1 MALARAG
8 EYPRARSRS
17 ARRAASR
24 RPSSLCAVPRSS
36 MMPQTRFSVRL
47 FGEFQLD
54 GTGAPQFNANASRLQ
69 ALLACLVLHRDA
81 PQTRQQLA
89 VLFWPDAS
97 QAQARNALRQLL
109 FQLRRAWPEA
119 DQFVHADTQTVRWL
133 ADSALELD
141 VAQFQFALAAAA
153 RASRHDDASAEEE
166 QLTHAAD
173 LYRGDLLANCFDE
186 WIHPERERLREQCIS
201 ALARLAQLSEDRR
214 DYAKALKYAQQL
226 QRLDPCREPTCL
238 ALMRLHALNH
248 DHASAMRAY
257 RSCVETL
264 ARELGVLP
272 SEPMREAY
280 ARLAAQAAQGAQAV
294 QAAKAAG
301 QAAKEAGSSPH
312 RIPRPRA
319 RDAMLPLIGRHG
331 EWRRL
336 LEVWQ
341 RAQLGDKQFVLIV
354 GEAGIGKS
362 RLAEELRVHLA
373 EQGIC
378 VAYARAY
385 AAEGQL
391 AFAPV
396 TGWLRSP
403 ALSGA
408 VGKLEAPWLT
418 EVTRLLPELLT
429 QQSGLSAPSPL
440 TEYWQR
446 QRFFEALARAVLAQG
461 GPLLLLLDDLQ
472 WCDHETLEWL
482 RFLMRFDVAARLML
496 VATARPEELLPLHAA
511 NRLLDALRRDDQCI
525 EIPLGTLDAAE
536 TAKIAAQI
544 LDRPLADA
552 EATRLF
558 AESEGNPLFAV
569 EMMRSHSDTSLA
581 GDTQGGMASKL
592 PPKVYTVISSRLA
605 ELPPGAREIVGVAAI
620 IGRAFTMDILAQA
633 SDLDEDAL
641 AGALDALW
649 QRRIVRQTDGAVLGF
664 DFSHDK
670 IRDVAYAEVSPLQ
683 RRRLHLRVAQA
694 LEHGPRSG
702 ADVPVAP
709 GQGNAADALDA
720 LDAASAQIA
729 SHYEHAGLPDQAAAF
744 YRRAAGVAQ
753 RVYAYDD
760 AIALL
765 TRGLAQADRIADP
778 QARAAQSLALQLD
791 LAPPIRIARGWAAPE
806 LEAPLRRAV
815 ELSRVAGDSS
825 QQARAQVS
833 LSFFLAVRAELAQ
846 ARSLSEE
853 LIAGLAPQGADTYAV
868 MAWTS
873 IMGSLVQ
880 QGDWV
885 AAEPAYQR
893 AHRAYD
899 EAQHPEHASL
909 MGANFG
915 VLATAWSA
923 HALWFRGLA
932 DQALQRGHE
941 ALALANRV
949 AHPFSQALA
958 LSYLATQYALRHE
971 PGPTLH
977 YARQAHEIAG
987 QYHVG
992 YYLAWSGVLSAWA
1005 NARQSPCADAVAAM
1019 QAAIDGFHATGARL
1033 RLPLYLAML
1042 AECLGDVG
1050 ETAGAL
1056 AALDQAFACAE
1067 RTGEHWV
1074 DAELYR
1080 LRGEMLRR
1088 SGAHIDQAE
1097 SSLARAIEIATTQ
1110 RALPLALRATLSS
1123 AALHAAQARDNP
1135 LHEVEATLSQ
1145 FSEGFDQPDIIRA
1158 QALLAR

>member
-1 MALARAG
+1 M
-8 EYPRARSRS
+8 
-17 ARRAASR
+17 
-24 RPSSLCAVPRSS
+24 PS
-36 MMPQTRFSVRL
+36 QTRYSVCL

-54 GTGAPQFNANASRLQ
+54 GADAPRFNANSPRLQ

-89 VLFWPDAS
+89 VLFWPDSS

-109 FQLRRAWPEA
+109 FQLRKAWPAA
-119 DQFVHADTQTVRWL
+119 DQFVLADAQTVRWL
-133 ADSALELD
+133 PDAALDLD
-141 VAQFQFALAAAA
+141 VAQFQSALAAAA
-153 RASRHDDASAEEE
+153 RAARHGDAGAEEE
-166 QLTHAAD
+166 SLTHAAD
-173 LYRGDLLANCFDE
+173 LYRGELLANCYDE
-186 WIHPERERLREQCIS
+186 WIHAERERLREQCVA
-201 ALARLAQLSEDRR
+201 ALARLCQLSEDRR
-214 DYAKALKYAQQL
+214 DYAKALKYTQQL
-226 QRLDPCREPTCL
+226 QRLDPCREPTCM

-257 RSCVETL
+257 QTCVETL

-272 SEPMREAY
+272 GEPMREAY
-280 ARLAAQAAQGAQAV
+280 ARLAGQGASMQR
-294 QAAKAAG
+294 Q
-301 QAAKEAGSSPH
+301 
-312 RIPRPRA
+312 RPRE
-319 RDAMLPLIGRHG
+319 AMLPMIGRHG

-341 RAQLGDKQFVLIV
+341 RAQLGDKQFVLIL

-362 RLAEELRVHLA
+362 RLAEELLVHLS
-373 EQGIC
+373 EQGIT
-378 VAYARAY
+378 VAHSRAY

-396 TGWLRSP
+396 TGWLRSA
-403 ALSGA
+403 ALTGA
-408 VGKLEAPWLT
+408 IGKLDKLWLT

-429 QQSGLSAPSPL
+429 QQSGLSPPSPL

-472 WCDHETLEWL
+472 WCDGETLEWL
-482 RFLMRFDVAARLML
+482 RFLMRFDATARVMV
-496 VATARPEELLPLHAA
+496 VATARPEEIMPRHAA

-544 LDRPLADA
+544 LDRPLADT

-558 AESEGNPLFAV
+558 EESEGNPLFAV
-569 EMMRSHSDTSLA
+569 EMARARSDTVPV
-581 GDTQGGMASKL
+581 GNTQGGMASKL
-592 PPKVYTVISSRLA
+592 PPKVYTIISNRLA
-605 ELPPGAREIVGVAAI
+605 QLPPGARDMVGVAAI
-620 IGRAFTMDILAQA
+620 IGRAFTTDILAQA

-641 AGALDALW
+641 AAALDELW
-649 QRRIVRQTDGAVLGF
+649 QRRIVRQTDTGGQAF

-683 RRRLHLRVAQA
+683 RRRLHLRVARA
-694 LEHGPRSG
+694 LEQ
-702 ADVPVAP
+702 AP
-709 GQGNAADALDA
+709 GDAP
-720 LDAASAQIA
+720 DAASAQIA
-729 SHYEHAGLPDQAAAF
+729 WHYEQAGQPAKAAAF

-760 AIALL
+760 AMALL
-765 TRGLAQADRIADP
+765 TRGLAQAEQIADP
-778 QARAAQSLALQLD
+778 QERANQSLALQLD

-806 LEAPLRRAV
+806 LDAPLRRAV
-815 ELSRVAGDSS
+815 ELSRLVGDSN

-853 LIAGLAPQGADTYAV
+853 VLAGMGRPGSGTYSV

-880 QGDWV
+880 QGDWL

-893 AHRAYD
+893 AHAAYD
-899 EAQHPEHASL
+899 EGQHAEHASL
-909 MGANFG
+909 MGGNFG
-915 VLATAWSA
+915 VLAAAWSA

-941 ALALANRV
+941 ALEIANRV
-949 AHPFSQALA
+949 AHPFSRALA
-958 LSYLATQYALRHE
+958 LSYLATQHALRGEH
-971 PGPTLH
+971 GLTLG
-977 YARQAHEIAG
+977 YARQAREIAE

-992 YYLAWSGVLSAWA
+992 YYLAWADMLLVWA
-1005 NARQSPCADAVAAM
+1005 NAKQSPGADAVVTMRAAL
-1019 QAAIDGFHATGARL
+1019 DGFRATGARL
-1033 RLPLYLAML
+1033 RLPLYLGML

-1050 ETAGAL
+1050 ETESAL
-1056 AALDQAFACAE
+1056 AALDQAFECAS
-1067 RTGEHWV
+1067 RTGEHWL

-1080 LRGEMLRR
+1080 LRGELLLR
-1088 SGAHIDQAE
+1088 SSANLAEAE
-1097 SSLARAIEIATTQ
+1097 SSLTRAIEIATAQ
-1110 RALPLALRATLSS
+1110 RALPLELRATLSW
-1123 AALHAAQARDNP
+1123 AALRAAQGRAAA
-1135 LHEVEATLSQ
+1135 HEVIAAPLARFT
-1145 FSEGFDQPDIIRA
+1145 EGFDQPDIITAR
-1158 QALLAR
+1158 ALLAR